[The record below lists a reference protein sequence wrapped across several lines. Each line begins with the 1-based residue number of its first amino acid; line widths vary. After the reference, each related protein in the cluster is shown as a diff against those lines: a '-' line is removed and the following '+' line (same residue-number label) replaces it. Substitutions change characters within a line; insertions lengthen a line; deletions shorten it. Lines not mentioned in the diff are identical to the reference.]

1 VKRPDVRFWA
11 ASVVVGLASVAL
23 LLVTHDP
30 VVAPH
35 THVTLAA
42 VVAVAWSAAMAVAWS
57 RYRSSSDPHVLFL
70 SAGCAVLAAGS
81 LFYGVAY
88 SFALDLPQVLFREE
102 LSSIVPIRR
111 VSPLSVLGWQLTWV
125 IAAGCF
131 VFALPWR
138 DRRGRPPVQPGAV
151 FGDVILALAASLPV
165 AFLVADVLQERPA
178 WEGFNIA
185 LPGMDRFAL
194 GAVGWIIGGA
204 TVIPL
209 LVAAFRE
216 DARGAQVRS
225 VHPWLAGAFLLAVP
239 MHAGVVHHPLQGMGF
254 LTWADALQPV
264 VPAIVLTGL
273 LVSQHEEVSRVRRA
287 TDRAAE
293 VMGGRAEIASVLAHD
308 VRSPVATIKSL
319 ATTTTQS
326 YDRLSD
332 AERTEFIGLI
342 EQEAS
347 RLLETVNQASLAL
360 KVDAGT
366 VVHERRPVDLAT
378 VVREGIEAARK
389 AGHYLTVELAPG
401 VTVSADRRH
410 LAEAVRQLVDNAAKF
425 SPADAPIRV
434 TSGSRDG
441 RATIEVTDGG
451 PGIPPERRAEVVAR
465 FANWRPEGYEDRTGA
480 GLGLF
485 ICRGIVAEHGGE
497 LVIDEAPG
505 GGTILRIRFPLEG

>member
-1 VKRPDVRFWA
+1 
-11 ASVVVGLASVAL
+11 VAL
-23 LLVTHDP
+23 LLATHDP

-42 VVAVAWSAAMAVAWS
+42 LVAVGWAAAAALAWS

-88 SFALDLPQVLFREE
+88 SFALDLPQVLFRQE
-102 LSSIVPIRR
+102 LSSILPIRR
-111 VSPLSVLGWQLTWV
+111 VSPLSVLGWQLSWL
-125 IAAGCF
+125 IGSACF
-131 VFALPWR
+131 LLALPWR
-138 DRRGRPPVQPGAV
+138 ERRGRPPVQAGSV
-151 FGDVILALAASLPV
+151 FGNATLALAASLPIALLLAEV
-165 AFLVADVLQERPA
+165 VQERTA
-178 WEGFNIA
+178 WKRFNIA

-194 GAVGWIIGGA
+194 GPVGWIIGGA
-204 TVIPL
+204 VVGAL
-209 LVAAFRE
+209 VVAAFRE
-216 DARGAQVRS
+216 ATRGARVHT
-225 VHPWLAGAFLLAVP
+225 VHPWLAGAFLLGVP
-239 MHAGVVHHPLQGMGF
+239 MHAGVLHHPLQGMGF

-264 VPAIVLTGL
+264 LPAIVVAGL
-273 LVSQHEEVSRVRRA
+273 LVSQHEEISRVRRA

-326 YDRLSD
+326 YHRLSD
-332 AERTEFIGLI
+332 AERMEFVGLI

-366 VVHERRPVDLAT
+366 VAHERRPVDLAT

-425 SPADAPIRV
+425 SPPDAPIRV
-434 TSGSRDG
+434 TSSSRDG
-441 RATIEVTDGG
+441 HATIEVTDGG
-451 PGIPPERRAEVVAR
+451 PGIPPERRTEVVAR
-465 FANWRPEGYEDRTGA
+465 FANWRPEGYEDRTGV

-485 ICRGIVAEHGGE
+485 ICKGIVAEHGGE
-497 LVIDEAPG
+497 LVIDDAPG
-505 GGTILRIRFPLEG
+505 GGTILRIHFPVEG

>member
-1 VKRPDVRFWA
+1 MRFWA
-11 ASVVVGLASVAL
+11 ASAVVGLASVAL

-42 VVAVAWSAAMAVAWS
+42 VVAVAWSAATAVAWS

-70 SAGCAVLAAGS
+70 SAGCSMLAAGS
-81 LFYGVAY
+81 LFYGIAY

-111 VSPLSVLGWQLTWV
+111 VSPLSVLGWQLSWLV
-125 IAAGCF
+125 AAGCF
-131 VFALPWR
+131 VLALPWR
-138 DRRGRPPVQPGAV
+138 DRRGRPPVQPGTV
-151 FGDVILALAASLPV
+151 FGYAILALAASLPV

-178 WEGFNIA
+178 WKGFNIA

-194 GAVGWIIGGA
+194 GAVGWILGGA
-204 TVIPL
+204 TVIAL
-209 LVAAFRE
+209 LVAVFRE
-216 DARGAQVRS
+216 NARGTQAHK

-239 MHAGVVHHPLQGMGF
+239 MHFGVVHHPLQGMGF
-254 LTWADALQPV
+254 LTWSDALQPV
-264 VPAIVLTGL
+264 VPAILLTGL
-273 LVSQHEEVSRVRRA
+273 LVSQHEEISRVRRA

-347 RLLETVNQASLAL
+347 RLLDTVNQASLAL

-378 VVREGIEAARK
+378 VVREGIEASRK
-389 AGHYLTVELAPG
+389 AGHHLTVELVPG
-401 VTVSADRRH
+401 ITVSVDRRH

-425 SPADAPIRV
+425 SPSDAPIRV
-434 TSGSRDG
+434 TSNARDG
-441 RATIEVTDGG
+441 HATIEVTDGG
-451 PGIPPERRAEVVAR
+451 PGIPPERREEVVAR
-465 FANWRPEGYEDRTGA
+465 FANWRPDGYEDRTGV

-485 ICRGIVAEHGGE
+485 ICKGILAEHHGG
-497 LVIDEAPG
+497 LDIDDAPG
-505 GGTILRIRFPLEG
+505 GGTILRIHFPVEG